1 MNEPSLSDK
10 STEHFL
16 VSEEGPSI
24 SLDSLGFLEL
34 TVFFEGTSFTDFPLG
49 VTWCLIG
56 PVCVTDLD
64 SPVCVCDL
72 EGAVCVCDL
81 EGAVCVCDLDTFPLL
96 GDFDL
101 ESTP

>member
-1 MNEPSLSDK
+1 MNQPSLSGK

-24 SLDSLGFLEL
+24 SLDSLGFFEV
-34 TVFFEGTSFTDFPLG
+34 TVFFEGTSFTAFPLE
-49 VTWCLIG
+49 VTWCLDG

-64 SPVCVCDL
+64 GP
-72 EGAVCVCDL
+72 VCVCDL

-101 ESTP
+101 EPTP